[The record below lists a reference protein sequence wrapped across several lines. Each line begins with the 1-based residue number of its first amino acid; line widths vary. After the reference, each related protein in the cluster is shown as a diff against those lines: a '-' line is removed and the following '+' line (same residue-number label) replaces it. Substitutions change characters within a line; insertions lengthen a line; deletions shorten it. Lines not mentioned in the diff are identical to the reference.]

1 MIYTVTLNPSIDYTM
16 HVSHLETGKTNRSSN
31 ETFFPGG
38 KGLNVSM
45 ILTDLGMETLAL
57 GFCAGPIGNYI
68 ESLLSQRNLNHQLI
82 HLDNGCSRINIK
94 IKSEIETEI
103 NGNGPHIQ
111 ASDVERLMQK
121 LDTLKEDDFLVLA
134 GSIPHSVPNNIYE
147 MIMQRLNHRGV
158 RFVVDATGPLLQNT
172 LTYHPFL
179 IKPNR
184 DELSELFNVDISTA
198 DELTLYARK
207 LREMGAQNVLV
218 SLGDQGAILINELN
232 EVFFCPAAMGE
243 LKNSVGSGD
252 SMIAGFLTGYL
263 QTHDYA
269 YALKLGSACGAATAF
284 SDDLANLN
292 LIKQIEKELIVHK
305 IA

>member
-31 ETFFPGG
+31 ETYFPGG

-68 ESLLSQRNLNHQLI
+68 ESLLTQRHLNHHLI
-82 HLDNGCSRINIK
+82 HLNHGCSRINIK
-94 IKSEIETEI
+94 IKGEIETEI

-111 ASDVERLMQK
+111 SSDIEQLMQK
-121 LDTLKEDDFLVLA
+121 LNTLKQDDFLVLA
-134 GSIPHSVPNNIYE
+134 GSIPQSVPNNIYE

-158 RFVVDATGPLLQNT
+158 HFVVDATGPLLQKT

-198 DELTLYARK
+198 DELTLYARR

-218 SLGDQGAILINELN
+218 SLGDQGAILIDERD
-232 EVFFCPAAMGE
+232 EVFFCPAAKGV

-252 SMIAGFLTGYL
+252 SMIAGFLTGFL

-284 SDDLANLN
+284 CDDLANLN